1 MGGDAVTAD
10 LVKGLGIPW
19 AEAQKAKEFYAT
31 AIAGMVDPQ
40 ETVEMPGPAPHQ
52 IRQVARE
59 LIAHVAEQRL
69 DELLGIVR
77 HDLQEEGVIDR
88 LGAGIVLT
96 GGAATMPGMVE
107 LAQQV
112 FPVPVRLGVP
122 GEGLAGLAD
131 SVGRPRF
138 ATAVGLALH
147 GLERFVETGEGAST
161 VGSGV
166 LTKVGS
172 WLKEFF

>member
-1 MGGDAVTAD
+1 
-10 LVKGLGIPW
+10 
-19 AEAQKAKEFYAT
+19 
-31 AIAGMVDPQ
+31 
-40 ETVEMPGPAPHQ
+40 MPGPAPHQ
-52 IRQVARE
+52 VRQVARE

-69 DELLGIVR
+69 DEILGLVR
-77 HDLQEEGVIDR
+77 QDLHESGLMDR
-88 LGAGIVLT
+88 IGAGVVMT
-96 GGAATMPGMVE
+96 GGGAAMPGLVE
-107 LAQQV
+107 LAQQI
-112 FPVPVRLGVP
+112 FPAPVRLGVP

-147 GLERFVETGEGAST
+147 GLERFAETGEGAST

-166 LTKVGS
+166 LTRVGS

>member
-1 MGGDAVTAD
+1 M
-10 LVKGLGIPW
+10 KGLGIPW
-19 AEAQKAKEFYAT
+19 AEAQKAKELYAT

-40 ETVEMPGPAPHQ
+40 ETVEMPGPAPNQLRH
-52 IRQVARE
+52 VARE
-59 LIAHVAEQRL
+59 LVAHVAEQRL
-69 DELLGIVR
+69 DEILGLVRAELQREGLL
-77 HDLQEEGVIDR
+77 DR

-96 GGAATMPGMVE
+96 GGGAAMPGLVE

-112 FPVPVRLGVP
+112 FPAPVRMGVP

-147 GLERFVETGEGAST
+147 GLERFAETGEGAST

-172 WLKEFF
+172 WLREFF